1 MMYTLRLLKIQAII
15 QTDFEFN
22 LTWFKRY
29 LIVSR
34 IEFSAHLAECRIA
47 AERPRRRVPSTKL
60 RNSFRVYGNSKR
72 QLRSLNSASLL
83 VNHPVNHLS

>member
-1 MMYTLRLLKIQAII
+1 MIYTLRLLKIQAII

-60 RNSFRVYGNSKR
+60 
-72 QLRSLNSASLL
+72 
-83 VNHPVNHLS
+83 